1 MKKGIQLLSTLLCLI
16 ICLFSF
22 AGCYKAELK
31 FLIKNM
37 DKFAKECEEYGLF
50 VSDVEINSL
59 ECAYE
64 GTHYKE
70 SGDLNLKGET
80 LSVKYNEDDKDYK
93 IEYAG
98 IERTL
103 SDSYIKLKSD
113 TYRNIHRLWNDY
125 NNSKKIEQEPSESRI
140 VGIRIYD
147 DNLFVLTNGIE
158 NVSLVKKVRGYI
170 PLLLFKY
177 DILTEEF
184 SYCGYH
190 FSEEKTKEYIYII
203 KNK

>member
-1 MKKGIQLLSTLLCLI
+1 MKKGIQLLSILLCLI

-37 DKFAKECEEYGLF
+37 DKFTTECEEYSLF
-50 VSDVEINSL
+50 VSDVEINL
-59 ECAYE
+59 PEYAYE
-64 GTHYKE
+64 GTHYEE
-70 SGDLNLKGET
+70 SGDLNFKGET
-80 LSVKYNEDDKDYK
+80 LSVNYNEDDRDYK
-93 IEYAG
+93 IKYAG
-98 IERTL
+98 IERTI
-103 SDSYIKLKSD
+103 SDSYMKLKSD

-147 DNLFVLTNGIE
+147 DNLFVLTNGIKD
-158 NVSLVKKVRGYI
+158 VSLVKSIMGYI
-170 PLLLFKY
+170 PFLLFKY
-177 DILTEEF
+177 DFLTEEF

>member
-59 ECAYE
+59 EYAYE

-98 IERTL
+98 
-103 SDSYIKLKSD
+103 
-113 TYRNIHRLWNDY
+113 
-125 NNSKKIEQEPSESRI
+125 I